1 ERTFSLVFEKYPWFK
16 LFNGKIVSSHV
27 KLLKPE
33 KEIYEALIKK
43 YSLNPDECIFIDDT
57 HANIIAGEKL
67 GIKGIHYTGQEELRE
82 MLKEYI
88 EL

>member
-1 ERTFSLVFEKYPWFK
+1 M
-16 LFNGKIVSSHV
+16 

-33 KEIYEALIKK
+33 KEIYVALIEK
-43 YSLNPDECIFIDDT
+43 YSLNPEECIFIDDT
-57 HANIIAGEKL
+57 HANIIASEKL